1 MDLATCGHLLVPPC
15 WFGGHVW
22 MRRWHEAY
30 FSFAFE
36 VKMVVKHVGFKMCLD
51 LSIIQQLTVTWF
63 LNKDE

>member
-1 MDLATCGHLLVPPC
+1 
-15 WFGGHVW
+15 

-30 FSFAFE
+30 FSFAFK

-51 LSIIQQLTVTWF
+51 QSIIQQLTVTWF